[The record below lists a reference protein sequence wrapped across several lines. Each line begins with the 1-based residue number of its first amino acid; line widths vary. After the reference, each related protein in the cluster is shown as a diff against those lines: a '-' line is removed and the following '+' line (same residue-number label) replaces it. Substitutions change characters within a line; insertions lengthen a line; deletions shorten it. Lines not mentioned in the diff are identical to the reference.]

1 MPPQISLYQ
10 DPLLFYIYSRAAQE
24 ELFCNH
30 SVMMTRDERIDI
42 LKNHVPFF
50 SPLFVP
56 LVEERLETKA
66 KFSEFED
73 RLLQIVI
80 SIPRRDMAKLKH
92 IYFPNRPE
100 YRIKNRIKNLCGNPK
115 ELHNPIKDMKLN

>member
-50 SPLFVP
+50 SPLFIP

-66 KFSEFED
+66 KFS
-73 RLLQIVI
+73 
-80 SIPRRDMAKLKH
+80 
-92 IYFPNRPE
+92 
-100 YRIKNRIKNLCGNPK
+100 
-115 ELHNPIKDMKLN
+115 